1 MYHSVNKERDHPK
14 ITATNSD
21 LDETKEI
28 LLGGSL
34 MCRRTF
40 LSAGWSVKITQ
51 CTKVVCIF

>member
-1 MYHSVNKERDHPK
+1 VYHSLNKERDHPK

-40 LSAGWSVKITQ
+40 LSAR
-51 CTKVVCIF
+51 